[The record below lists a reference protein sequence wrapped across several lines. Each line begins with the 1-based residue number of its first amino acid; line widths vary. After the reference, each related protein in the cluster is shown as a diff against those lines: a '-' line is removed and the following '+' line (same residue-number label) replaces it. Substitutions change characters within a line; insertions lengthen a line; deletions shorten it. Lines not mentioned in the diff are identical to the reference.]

1 MENQY
6 QRRYKNIYHFITYM
20 FPTSYST
27 VFMISLL
34 ECYGY
39 ENSHEDRLSVVKFF
53 SHLEVSVILKFF
65 IGSKLKNKEKMPS
78 GQPLPPKENSLF
90 KRILVSYLQ
99 QYSFSFFYL
108 TFNLCNNIKN
118 KFIS

>member
-1 MENQY
+1 MENKY

-39 ENSHEDRLSVVKFF
+39 GYSHEDRLSVVKYF
-53 SHLEVSVILKFF
+53 SHFVVSVILKFS
-65 IGSKLKNKEKMPS
+65 IG
-78 GQPLPPKENSLF
+78 F
-90 KRILVSYLQ
+90 K
-99 QYSFSFFYL
+99 
-108 TFNLCNNIKN
+108 
-118 KFIS
+118 